1 MKSPSTCPPGWREA
15 ESKKPLNKNQ
25 SGEYTIEENQMA
37 SEVARRF
44 AETKMNRSTSHIKDT
59 KFTKIAQK
67 IISEMKRL
75 EVPGVAIGIWHNG
88 QEFADGFGVT
98 SLEHPL
104 PVTADTLFQTGSI
117 SKTFTGTM
125 LMRLAE
131 QGKVD
136 LDAPVRKYI
145 KHFKLHDRDV
155 TKKVTVRHLLTHMGG
170 WVGDYFNDF
179 GNGDDALEKMVKDI
193 SKLSQVQPLGTI
205 WSYNNTGF
213 NVASRIIEIITKKPY
228 EQAAQEML
236 FDPIGLKMSF
246 FYPSDLLF
254 THRFVVGHQKV
265 KDKVQV
271 ARPWAIGRA
280 GNGVGGV
287 VSTVRDLLKYARFQ
301 MSNGKKNVITGK
313 SLKTMRVPQA
323 NAGPRGLMGI
333 TWFIGKVGDLTT
345 YSHGGATNGQK
356 ALFIFIPEKDFA
368 LAILTNSDDGGI
380 ITANIFSYALEL
392 YFGAKSTLPK
402 PIKTP
407 AKELEKYTGRYRIGT
422 ECFDL
427 KVKGEHLIYH
437 HIPLGGFPRP
447 DTPPGPAMPPM
458 RFSFYENDKVIGLDE
473 PYKDALGDF
482 IRSETGKL
490 QYFRIGGRA
499 HKKIK

>member
-1 MKSPSTCPPGWREA
+1 
-15 ESKKPLNKNQ
+15 
-25 SGEYTIEENQMA
+25 
-37 SEVARRF
+37 
-44 AETKMNRSTSHIKDT
+44 MNLSTSDIADPNFK
-59 KFTKIAQK
+59 KIAQK

-75 EVPGVAIGIWHNG
+75 QVPSVAIGIWHNG
-88 QEFADGFGVT
+88 KELSEGFGIT
-98 SLEHPL
+98 SVEHSL
-104 PVTADTLFQTGSI
+104 PVTPDTLFQIGSI

-125 LMRLAE
+125 LMQLAE
-131 QGKVD
+131 HGKVN

-145 KHFKLHDRDV
+145 KDFKLRDKEV
-155 TKKVTVRHLLTHMGG
+155 AKKVTVRQLLTHKGG

-179 GNGDDALEKMVKDI
+179 GNGEDALDKMVKDI
-193 SKLSQVQPLGTI
+193 AKLPQIQPLGMI

-213 NVASRIIEIITKKPY
+213 NVASRIIEILTKKPY

-236 FDPIGLKMSF
+236 FDPIGLTMSF
-246 FYPSDLLF
+246 FYPSDILF

-265 KDKVQV
+265 KNKVQV

-287 VSTVRDLLKYARFQ
+287 VSTVRDLLKYARFH

-313 SLKTMRVPQA
+313 SLRAMRVPEVDT
-323 NAGPRGLMGI
+323 GPRGLMGI
-333 TWFIGKVGDLTT
+333 TWFIRKVGDLTI
-345 YSHGGATNGQK
+345 YAHGGATNGQH
-356 ALFIFIPEKDFA
+356 AYFFFIPKKDFA

-380 ITANIFSYALEL
+380 INEEIFNYALEL
-392 YFGAKSTLPK
+392 YFNAKSDLPK
-402 PIKTP
+402 PIKTQTS
-407 AKELEKYTGRYRIGT
+407 ELKKYVGRYRIGT

-427 KVKGEHLIYH
+427 KAKGEYLIYH

-458 RFSFYENDKVIGLDE
+458 RFSFYEKDKVIGLDE
-473 PYKDALGDF
+473 PYKDTLGDF
-482 IRSETGKL
+482 IRDEKDKL